1 MLELNWS
8 DVNRRIYARQIIK
21 SLTYLFLSSKRKSPY
36 YERGD
41 EPLFFGD
48 YDALSGGRRSRFTKI
63 ADVSFQFSYKTNI
76 IGEIVNVI
84 CWESRSDW
92 RLTWNTL
99 S

>member
-41 EPLFFGD
+41 EPLFLETMMHYQVAEDHG
-48 YDALSGGRRSRFTKI
+48 FTKI
-63 ADVSFQFSYKTNI
+63 ADVI
-76 IGEIVNVI
+76 ILV
-84 CWESRSDW
+84 
-92 RLTWNTL
+92 
-99 S
+99 

>member
-48 YDALSGGRRSRFTKI
+48 YDSLSGGRRSRIYENSRCNHFSLVTKQI
-63 ADVSFQFSYKTNI
+63 SFEK
-76 IGEIVNVI
+76 
-84 CWESRSDW
+84 
-92 RLTWNTL
+92 LL
-99 S
+99 M